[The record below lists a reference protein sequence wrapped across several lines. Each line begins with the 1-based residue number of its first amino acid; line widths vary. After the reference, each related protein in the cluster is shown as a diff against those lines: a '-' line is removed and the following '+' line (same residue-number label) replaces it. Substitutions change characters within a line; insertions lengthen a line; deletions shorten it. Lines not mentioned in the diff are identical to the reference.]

1 MLLAATL
8 IAFTLATPAMAFDI
22 GTIDGLPA
30 DMKDIIAK
38 QSGGRI
44 TNGQSR
50 QQAGQEGQPQQ
61 GRQARKK
68 QSAQDKAM
76 QKADEVMKGDSSIGR
91 RSATS
96 ADPEGWRDIAQA
108 RGADCAPARMSDIDA
123 STICRGFVSRSGHG

>member
-1 MLLAATL
+1 MKKLLAATL
-8 IAFTLATPAMAFDI
+8 NAFTLATPATAFDI

-30 DMKDIIAK
+30 DMKDTIAK

-44 TNGQSR
+44 TNGQSQ

-76 QKADEVMKGDSSIGR
+76 QKADEVMKGDSSIG
-91 RSATS
+91 
-96 ADPEGWRDIAQA
+96 QA
-108 RGADCAPARMSDIDA
+108 IGNLR
-123 STICRGFVSRSGHG
+123 